1 VTAAVAWMR
10 PAKVALTP
18 PESERWAHHHRPNFP
33 TAFIGQAGSVQ
44 RPTGNQ
50 RIGAQEVTDR
60 KNYHTPQPA
69 AAYSQQAQGSLADT
83 TEEDKQHAAAARRK
97 FFISVVTGL
106 GAPLALYYS
115 LRALGLSPLVT
126 LVIGAVPAILSVL
139 YKLKKEGKPDAIG
152 MFTIAMLVVGTVL
165 TLITGDPRFIFAKSG
180 VVTGVIGLFVL
191 VTTPRRP
198 AIFQGIMNLQPSAAG
213 VAKWEANWAN
223 SPEIRQ
229 TMRGVNVIWGLG
241 LLLDGIIRILFAYML
256 PIDSVPGLTLI
267 QFVVAIVL
275 IQIVSR
281 HYGRWN
287 LARKGLRLNRNDLV
301 PLHQ

>member
-1 VTAAVAWMR
+1 M
-10 PAKVALTP
+10 
-18 PESERWAHHHRPNFP
+18 
-33 TAFIGQAGSVQ
+33 
-44 RPTGNQ
+44 
-50 RIGAQEVTDR
+50 TDG

-69 AAYSQQAQGSLADT
+69 AAYDGQAPAGT
-83 TEEDKQHAAAARRK
+83 TDEDKQHAAAARRK
-97 FFISVVTGL
+97 FFLSVLVGF
-106 GAPLALYYS
+106 GAPLGLYYG
-115 LRALGLSPLVT
+115 LRALGLSPL
-126 LVIGAVPAILSVL
+126 LSLLIGVVPAVLSVL
-139 YKLKKEGKPDAIG
+139 YKLMKEGKPDAIG
-152 MFTIAMLVVGTVL
+152 LFTIAMLAIGTAL

-198 AIFQGIMNLQPSAAG
+198 AVFQGIMNLQPSADG

-241 LLLDGIIRILFAYML
+241 LLLDGVVRIVFAYTL

-267 QFVVAIVL
+267 QFIVAIVL

-281 HYGRWN
+281 RYGRWN

-301 PLHQ
+301 PLDR

>member
-1 VTAAVAWMR
+1 MTDGNN
-10 PAKVALTP
+10 
-18 PESERWAHHHRPNFP
+18 HPNP
-33 TAFIGQAGSVQ
+33 RKAT
-44 RPTGNQ
+44 
-50 RIGAQEVTDR
+50 TDG
-60 KNYHTPQPA
+60 
-69 AAYSQQAQGSLADT
+69 QQAPEFPADA
-83 TEEDKQHAAAARRK
+83 TEEEKLHAAAARRK
-97 FFISVVTGL
+97 FLISVITGL
-106 GAPLALYYS
+106 GAPLALYYG
-115 LRALGLSPLVT
+115 LRALEFSPLVA
-126 LVIGAVPAILSVL
+126 LVISVVPAIISVL
-139 YKLKKEGKPDAIG
+139 YKLMKEGKPDAIA
-152 MFTIAMLVVGTVL
+152 MFTIAMLVIGTVL
-165 TLITGDPRFIFAKSG
+165 TLVTGDPRFIFAKSG

-191 VTTPRRP
+191 ATTPRRP

-241 LLLDGIIRILFAYML
+241 LLLDGIVRITFAYML

-267 QFVVAIVL
+267 QFIVAIVL

-281 HYGRWN
+281 RYGRWN